1 MDQNTIAFA
10 RRWARRY
17 VGEHHPHGLDKSDVE
32 NMILRR
38 LHYNKD
44 KGERGRMSA
53 LASALNE
60 AQNYGRR
67 SLRALFPWQVRSV
80 EPHLEA
86 QAYRILARDM
96 FNMRIRQD
104 VRERDRL
111 AVRRTVARLS
121 PEDRRIATLYMELLN
136 WKRVAARMGIP
147 VWTFRLHTLPGF
159 ILRFKNAWAEEG
171 F

>member
-1 MDQNTIAFA
+1 MDQKTVSFA
-10 RRWARRY
+10 RSWARHYIHR
-17 VGEHHPHGLDKSDVE
+17 HHPKGLDESDVE

-44 KGERGRMSA
+44 KGERGQKAA
-53 LASALNE
+53 LALALNE
-60 AQNYGRR
+60 AQNEGRS
-67 SLRALFPWQVRSV
+67 SLRALFPWQVRSAV
-80 EPHLEA
+80 PHLEA
-86 QAYRILARDM
+86 QAYRDLARDM
-96 FNMRIRQD
+96 FNMRIRQA

-121 PEDRRIATLYMELLN
+121 PEDRRIATLYMELQN
-136 WKRVAARMGIP
+136 WKRVSARMGIP

-159 ILRFKNAWAEEG
+159 ISRFKSAWAEEG